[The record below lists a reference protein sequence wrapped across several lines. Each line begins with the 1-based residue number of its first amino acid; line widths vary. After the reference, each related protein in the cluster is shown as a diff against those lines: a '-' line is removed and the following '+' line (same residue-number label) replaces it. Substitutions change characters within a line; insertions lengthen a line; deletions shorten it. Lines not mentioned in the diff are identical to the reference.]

1 MICLPSP
8 WMPQHAAKPQFQ
20 QPVDRVLQ
28 RLDHLSDSPNAV
40 VSGHPARRERL
51 DSVQGEEGAPLG
63 VPEKNRARTA
73 CSNLAARVSG
83 STGRCPSPRPDR
95 RGCFEA
101 SSGAKLEREG
111 AFRAGHRLEMS
122 HGRDPALVRMAKE
135 KGGRAWGAVA
145 ESKPGLAVPR
155 GRGGTPGKR
164 YGHAIC
170 PLRRR
175 VWGWQGYGR
184 GTGRRVTVGGACAR
198 GRRRS
203 LCGYRPVCP
212 TCRTHRQRRSGSQ
225 SQVR

>member
-1 MICLPSP
+1 MPSALINLELETVYDNSSRAFRFAQRGLIQASATIVQRPGPSP
-8 WMPQHAAKPQFQ
+8 PPNPHRPPQTTVF
-20 QPVDRVLQ
+20 R
-28 RLDHLSDSPNAV
+28 
-40 VSGHPARRERL
+40 
-51 DSVQGEEGAPLG
+51 
-63 VPEKNRARTA
+63 
-73 CSNLAARVSG
+73 
-83 STGRCPSPRPDR
+83 GRP
-95 RGCFEA
+95 GCFEA

-175 VWGWQGYGR
+175 AWGWQGYGR
-184 GTGRRVTVGGACAR
+184 GAGRRVTVGGACAR